1 MEDEGESAKIV
12 QLLEEIRDNQ
22 RLQLERQAEAISLQ
36 KQQRELVDSRM
47 AQATSLQDRAERLEE
62 RKSRA
67 LKVFRIFIFSVL
79 SIVGLLL
86 ILVAWITFE
95 TR

>member
-1 MEDEGESAKIV
+1 MLDEADRTRVV

-22 RLQLERQAEAISLQ
+22 RIQLERQAEALALQ
-36 KQQRELVDSRM
+36 KQQRELVEQRM
-47 AQATSLQDRAERLEE
+47 GQAVSLQDRAELLEK
-62 RKSRA
+62 RSAKALRVWRA
-67 LKVFRIFIFSVL
+67 FIFSVL
-79 SIVGLLL
+79 AVVGVLL

>member
-1 MEDEGESAKIV
+1 MAEEGESAKIV

-79 SIVGLLL
+79 SIVGSLL